1 MRPWHH
7 YDSVP
12 GHTAKPD
19 RTVPNGE
26 HWAPNAGSGSMF
38 GFQNRV
44 ECTMTFTATKGM
56 PRTPATHIVLLL

>member
-1 MRPWHH
+1 
-7 YDSVP
+7 
-12 GHTAKPD
+12 
-19 RTVPNGE
+19 
-26 HWAPNAGSGSMF
+26 MF